1 MTGPGPTGP
10 AVAAHGDQDVLVHQ
24 ALMYGSR
31 HEYLLTAVP
40 YLRAGRRAGDAVVVL
55 VEPPVAAALRGR
67 LGRETAADIEF
78 LDAAVWSH
86 GPMHAL
92 ASCHDRA
99 RADWWPRGRLR
110 LLAEPVWRGRTPL
123 ETREWKRH
131 DALLNVVFAG
141 TPTMIMCAYDTAV
154 LPGHVLDAAVRTHPE
169 LTGPDG
175 PAAAGRY
182 TAPAEFCAECDA
194 SPLPPPPAVAARRS
208 FATGGLPGLRSF
220 LFTEAARLGLPEERT
235 LPFVLAV
242 NEVATGIIRDGG
254 GRGSLWLW
262 AEAGELICDVADPV
276 RVLAD
281 RFLGYEPPGAKGHD
295 AAMWAVR
302 RLCHIVETRSGPH
315 GTQVR
320 MRVRIG

>member
-1 MTGPGPTGP
+1 
-10 AVAAHGDQDVLVHQ
+10 
-24 ALMYGSR
+24 MYGSR
-31 HEYLLTAVP
+31 NEYLLTAVP
-40 YLRAGRRAGDAVVVL
+40 YLRAGRRAGDAVVVV

-67 LGRETAADIEF
+67 LGRETTADIEF
-78 LDAAVWSH
+78 LDPAMWSR

-92 ASCHDRA
+92 AACHDRA

-110 LLAEPVWRGRTPL
+110 MLAEPVWRGRTPL

-141 TPTMIMCAYDTAV
+141 TPTMIMCAYDTAL
-154 LPGHVLDAAVRTHPE
+154 LPDHVLAAAARTHPE
-169 LTGPDG
+169 LAMPDG
-175 PAAAGRY
+175 PVPAERY
-182 TAPAEFCAECDA
+182 TPPAEFCAECDA
-194 SPLPPPPAVAARRS
+194 GPLPPPPAGAARRS
-208 FATGGLPGLRSF
+208 FATGGLPGLRDF
-220 LFTEAARLGLPEERT
+220 LFTGAARYRLPEERT

-254 GRGSLWLW
+254 GRGSLWVW
-262 AEAGELICDVADPV
+262 AEAGELVCDVTDPV

-281 RFLGYEPPGAKGHD
+281 RFLGYAPPGAKGHD
-295 AAMWAVR
+295 PAMWAVR
-302 RLCHIVETRSGPH
+302 RLCHIVETRSGRH